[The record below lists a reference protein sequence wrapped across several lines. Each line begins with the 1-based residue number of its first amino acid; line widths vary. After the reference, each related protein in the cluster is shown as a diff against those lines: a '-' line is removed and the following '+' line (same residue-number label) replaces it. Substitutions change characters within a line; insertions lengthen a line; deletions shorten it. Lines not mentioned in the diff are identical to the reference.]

1 MNIITINKNPI
12 LLGLCIF
19 LTVPT
24 IQAEESILRVRNK
37 SELISAIAKLK
48 HGSTLELAA
57 GKWDSIEMNITAK
70 GTAEAP
76 IEIRG
81 SADGKT
87 ILTGRSWVG
96 LGGQYTTI
104 EDLYF
109 LNVEPPEA
117 KSAIVE
123 FRDSSK
129 RAGKNN
135 RLSNCVFESCNLSLI
150 HI

>member
-57 GKWDSIEMNITAK
+57 GRWDSIEMNITAK

-104 EDLYF
+104 
-109 LNVEPPEA
+109 P
-117 KSAIVE
+117 
-123 FRDSSK
+123 
-129 RAGKNN
+129 
-135 RLSNCVFESCNLSLI
+135 
-150 HI
+150 